1 MFSPDKYHESVLSS
15 KKILSFDKNKP
26 FEEQKKQLKKN
37 WQKFSAIPPKEYRLI
52 QELKKP

>member
-26 FEEQKKQLKKN
+26 FEEQKKAIKEKL
-37 WQKFSAIPPKEYRLI
+37 AIPPKEYRLI